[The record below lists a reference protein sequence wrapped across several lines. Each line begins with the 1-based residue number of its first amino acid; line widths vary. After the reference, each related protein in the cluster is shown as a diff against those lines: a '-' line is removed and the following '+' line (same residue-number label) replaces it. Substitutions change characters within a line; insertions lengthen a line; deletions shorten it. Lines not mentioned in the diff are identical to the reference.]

1 MAKYYSYDKIWKR
14 YRIARKINGKRY
26 SYGTYKTEVEAQQ
39 VVAELEKVDWDRTRL
54 QEIKDKLGIESQRRL

>member
-14 YRIARKINGKRY
+14 YRIARKIKGKRY
-26 SYGTYKTEVEAQQ
+26 SYGTYKTEEEAQQ

-54 QEIKDKLGIESQRRL
+54 QEIRDKLGIESQRRL